1 MVIPKL
7 NNIVIKVLTFNWL
20 KRHKLLSILGCSESA
35 LLQQK
40 EKVSTITYK
49 FTFSEFPIL
58 LVMGHSELGQ
68 VVVNFV
74 WAMLALKREEN
85 RDECFIW
92 LDRGDKIMRRKT

>member
-1 MVIPKL
+1 MFRVCPSATKRKSV
-7 NNIVIKVLTFNWL
+7 NNNNTKSVSY
-20 KRHKLLSILGCSESA
+20 KLLL
-35 LLQQK
+35 
-40 EKVSTITYK
+40 

-58 LVMGHSELGQ
+58 LVMGRSELGQ

-85 RDECFIW
+85 RDEHFIW